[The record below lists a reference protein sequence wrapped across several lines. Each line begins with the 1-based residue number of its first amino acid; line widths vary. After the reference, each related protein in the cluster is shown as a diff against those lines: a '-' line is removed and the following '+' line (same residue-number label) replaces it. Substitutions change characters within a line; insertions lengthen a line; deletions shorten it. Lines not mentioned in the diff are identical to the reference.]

1 MSASPR
7 SNPSSLF
14 PVYLIP
20 SLPFR
25 RRNRNGHHSISFD
38 KPAASSK
45 ESSLLSC
52 DATPGAPTAPTA
64 ALPTDSYLRG
74 HVSRLRCAR
83 CAADLGLSSQIISKG
98 FTGRHGRAYLVSPT
112 PPSFSASAGRTIA
125 SSLPNTHTHAAVP
138 RQLVTGA
145 HTVSDVSCAFC
156 GAVVGWKYDGA
167 EEESQ
172 RYKVGKFILE
182 TKRICT
188 DSCWESGRWEE
199 IVSLPSLPSPTPH
212 PPSSQQQQL
221 QAQPAPAAGGGGGGA
236 IRGGTFSVAR
246 GIFMDDD
253 EDEDD
258 DDANFNNDPRLSDP
272 QSSSSSSTSTS
283 HPHQSFPTT
292 PTALSKSHQDQ
303 EDPIIE
309 FDSQDEDECEDLFAG
324 VWSPALALKRRQAK
338 NFGGARGKLK
348 GIAAGAAA
356 LRGR

>member
-1 MSASPR
+1 MSTPSR
-7 SNPSSLF
+7 STSSSIF

-25 RRNRNGHHSISFD
+25 RRNRNGRRPISVD
-38 KPAASSK
+38 NSTASSKDPHVSPCDAAAVAPVPAASV
-45 ESSLLSC
+45 
-52 DATPGAPTAPTA
+52 
-64 ALPTDSYLRG
+64 DSYLRG

-83 CAADLGLSSQIISKG
+83 CAVDLGLSSQIISKG

-112 PPSFSASAGRTIA
+112 PPGCSTAAGRAST

-188 DSCWESGRWEE
+188 DSCWESDRWEE
-199 IVSLPSLPSPTPH
+199 IVSLPS
-212 PPSSQQQQL
+212 PPSALRPPTSPPPQQQ
-221 QAQPAPAAGGGGGGA
+221 PARAGGGGSGD
-236 IRGGTFSVAR
+236 GTFSVAR
-246 GIFMDDD
+246 RILMDDD
-253 EDEDD
+253 DD
-258 DDANFNNDPRLSDP
+258 DYDDSNPNKDPTLSDP
-272 QSSSSSSTSTS
+272 QLFSSSSSFSSSST
-283 HPHQSFPTT
+283 HPHQSLPNPTPTT
-292 PTALSKSHQDQ
+292 TKNPEQDVV
-303 EDPIIE
+303 E

-338 NFGGARGKLK
+338 SFGGARGKLK
-348 GIAAGAAA
+348 GIAAGAVAF
-356 LRGR
+356 RGL

>member
-1 MSASPR
+1 MSAPSR
-7 SNPSSLF
+7 STSSSLF

-20 SLPFR
+20 SLPFY
-25 RRNRNGHHSISFD
+25 RRNRNGRRPISLD
-38 KPAASSK
+38 NSTDSSKDPPLAPYEATPAAPAPAASS
-45 ESSLLSC
+45 
-52 DATPGAPTAPTA
+52 
-64 ALPTDSYLRG
+64 DSYLRG

-83 CAADLGLSSQIISKG
+83 CAADLCLSSQIISKG

-112 PPSFSASAGRTIA
+112 PPGCSAAPGRT
-125 SSLPNTHTHAAVP
+125 STGNLPNTHTHAAVP

-156 GAVVGWKYDGA
+156 DAVVGWKYDGA

-199 IVSLPSLPSPTPH
+199 IVSIPTSSSPLPLR
-212 PPSSQQQQL
+212 PPSQQQP
-221 QAQPAPAAGGGGGGA
+221 AQAGGS
-236 IRGGTFSVAR
+236 RGGTFSIAR

-253 EDEDD
+253 DD
-258 DDANFNNDPRLSDP
+258 DDDYDDPNINKDPNFYDP
-272 QSSSSSSTSTS
+272 QRSSSSSSAS
-283 HPHQSFPTT
+283 HLHQSLPFPAPISTT
-292 PTALSKSHQDQ
+292 TKKQQEQD
-303 EDPIIE
+303 DPIIE

-338 NFGGARGKLK
+338 NFGGARSKLK
-348 GIAAGAAA
+348 GIAAAGAVA

>member
-1 MSASPR
+1 MNKSAPELWKKEYIQHPMSTPSR
-7 SNPSSLF
+7 STSSSLF

-20 SLPFR
+20 SLPFH
-25 RRNRNGHHSISFD
+25 RRNRTGRRPSSLD
-38 KPAASSK
+38 KSTPSSEDPPSPPYEAVPGAPAPAASS
-45 ESSLLSC
+45 S
-52 DATPGAPTAPTA
+52 
-64 ALPTDSYLRG
+64 DSYLHG

-83 CAADLGLSSQIISKG
+83 CAADLCLSSQIISKG

-112 PPSFSASAGRTIA
+112 PPAGCSAVPGRAGA
-125 SSLPNTHTHAAVP
+125 GNLPNTHTHAAVP

-156 GAVVGWKYDGA
+156 DAVVGWKYDGA

-199 IVSLPSLPSPTPH
+199 IVSIPPASP
-212 PPSSQQQQL
+212 PPP
-221 QAQPAPAAGGGGGGA
+221 PAPAGGSS
-236 IRGGTFSVAR
+236 RGGTFSLAR

-253 EDEDD
+253 DD
-258 DDANFNNDPRLSDP
+258 DDDEYDDPGISKDP
-272 QSSSSSSTSTS
+272 TVCDPPRSA
-283 HPHQSFPTT
+283 
-292 PTALSKSHQDQ
+292 TAKPPEHDVV
-303 EDPIIE
+303 E

-324 VWSPALALKRRQAK
+324 VWSPALAVRRRQAR
-338 NFGGARGKLK
+338 NFGGARSTLK
-348 GIAAGAAA
+348 GMAAVA

>member
-1 MSASPR
+1 MSAPSR
-7 SNPSSLF
+7 STSTSLF
-14 PVYLIP
+14 PVYLVP

-25 RRNRNGHHSISFD
+25 RRNRNGNRPISLD
-38 KPAASSK
+38 NSTTSSK
-45 ESSLLSC
+45 DPLLTAREAAPTTP
-52 DATPGAPTAPTA
+52 ATPAPVAPA
-64 ALPTDSYLRG
+64 DSYLRG
-74 HVSRLRCAR
+74 NVSRLRCAR

-98 FTGRHGRAYLVSPT
+98 FTGRHGRAYLVSPS
-112 PPSFSASAGRTIA
+112 PPGCSAAAGRTST

-182 TKRICT
+182 TKRICA

-199 IVSLPSLPSPTPH
+199 IVSLPYPPLRPSSSSSSS
-212 PPSSQQQQL
+212 SSQQQR
-221 QAQPAPAAGGGGGGA
+221 PARAGGSHGGA
-236 IRGGTFSVAR
+236 ISAAR

-253 EDEDD
+253 EDDYDD
-258 DDANFNNDPRLSDP
+258 PHLNNNLTLSDP
-272 QSSSSSSTSTS
+272 HHSSSSSSISHLHQSLPTPTSTKD
-283 HPHQSFPTT
+283 QRD
-292 PTALSKSHQDQ
+292 QD
-303 EDPIIE
+303 DPIIE

-338 NFGGARGKLK
+338 TFAGARGKLK
-348 GIAAGAAA
+348 GIAASAVAF
-356 LRGR
+356 RGH

>member
-1 MSASPR
+1 MSA
-7 SNPSSLF
+7 PSRSLF
-14 PVYLIP
+14 PIYLIP

-25 RRNRNGHHSISFD
+25 RRNRSGRCSISLD
-38 KPAASSK
+38 NSTDSSK
-45 ESSLLSC
+45 YPSSPSC
-52 DATPGAPTAPTA
+52 DATPTSSVAPATA
-64 ALPTDSYLRG
+64 APADSYLRG

-83 CAADLGLSSQIISKG
+83 CATDLCLSSQIISKG

-112 PPSFSASAGRTIA
+112 PPGCSAAAGRT
-125 SSLPNTHTHAAVP
+125 STNSLPNTHTHTAVP

-182 TKRICT
+182 TKRICA

-199 IVSLPSLPSPTPH
+199 IVSLPTTPSPPMR
-212 PPSSQQQQL
+212 PPSSQQQQ
-221 QAQPAPAAGGGGGGA
+221 QPVRAGGGS
-236 IRGGTFSVAR
+236 RGGTFSFAH

-253 EDEDD
+253 EDDYEN
-258 DDANFNNDPRLSDP
+258 ANLNNDAALSDP
-272 QSSSSSSTSTS
+272 QRSSSTSPTS
-283 HPHQSFPTT
+283 RPHQFFPTT
-292 PTALSKSHQDQ
+292 TSTPSTAPKQQEL

-324 VWSPALALKRRQAK
+324 IWSPDLALKRRQAK
-338 NFGGARGKLK
+338 NFGCARGKLK
-348 GIAAGAAA
+348 GIAAGAVA

>member
-1 MSASPR
+1 MSASSR
-7 SNPSSLF
+7 STSSSLF

-25 RRNRNGHHSISFD
+25 RRNRNGRRPGSPDSST
-38 KPAASSK
+38 ASSRYPP
-45 ESSLLSC
+45 LSPC
-52 DATPGAPTAPTA
+52 DASSAAPVAPALA
-64 ALPTDSYLRG
+64 APAESYLRG

-112 PPSFSASAGRTIA
+112 PPGCSAGAGRNT
-125 SSLPNTHTHAAVP
+125 SSHQSLPNTHTHAAVP

-182 TKRICT
+182 TKRICA

-199 IVSLPSLPSPTPH
+199 IVSLPFSP
-212 PPSSQQQQL
+212 PPPRRPLSSHQQQQ
-221 QAQPAPAAGGGGGGA
+221 QQQPARAAAGGGGS
-236 IRGGTFSVAR
+236 RSGTFSVAR

-253 EDEDD
+253 EDGYDD
-258 DDANFNNDPRLSDP
+258 INIDTLSDP
-272 QSSSSSSTSTS
+272 QRSASSASTS
-283 HPHQSFPTT
+283 HPHQSLPVPIATPTT
-292 PTALSKSHQDQ
+292 TPNKQ
-303 EDPIIE
+303 EQGEPAIE

-324 VWSPALALKRRQAK
+324 IWSPALALKRRQAK
-338 NFGGARGKLK
+338 TFGGARGKLK
-348 GIAAGAAA
+348 GLAAGAAA